1 VNAAFARLVAGCI
14 ALAASAALRSQ
25 GVIDLATMLAPL
37 VAEHRVPAL
46 GAAVLVDGK
55 LAALGASGVRRAG
68 HPEAVTTDDL
78 WHLGSCT
85 KAMTAALLATFV
97 EQGSLA
103 WNATVAATL
112 PDLAGA
118 MHADCKAITVQQL
131 LAHRAGLPGG
141 PPADLWARLWTW
153 NEPLPAARTE
163 IARTM
168 LGVAPERAPASR
180 YFYSNAGYMVAGA
193 IVERLGRAPW
203 EDLLRDRVW
212 QPLGITSGGFG
223 APGDKDATTQ
233 PWGHTAGK
241 DGPVPHFHDNPPAL
255 GPAGTVHMTLRDWA
269 KYAAM
274 HLGEPGAGGKPL
286 LAAATLRALHT
297 PAAREDYALGWRVT
311 SRPWAK
317 GPILTHSGSN
327 TMWFCVAWLAPEAK
341 LAVLVTCNHG
351 DGASACDAVAAAC
364 VRRFRP
370 AK

>member
-1 VNAAFARLVAGCI
+1 M
-14 ALAASAALRSQ
+14 AASGALRGQ
-25 GVIDLATMLAPL
+25 GVADLGPLLAPL

-68 HPEAVTTDDL
+68 HENPVTTDDL

-85 KAMTAALLATFV
+85 KAMTATLLATFV
-97 EQGSLA
+97 DQDALA

-112 PDLAGA
+112 PDLAEA
-118 MHADCKAITVQQL
+118 MHADSKVITVRQL

-153 NEPLPAARTE
+153 TEPLPAARTE
-163 IARTM
+163 TARTM
-168 LGVAPERAPASR
+168 LGVPPEKAPGSR
-180 YFYSNAGYMVAGA
+180 YLYSNAGYIVAGA
-193 IVERLGRAPW
+193 IAERLGKASF
-203 EDLLRDRVW
+203 EDLLRERVW
-212 QPLGITSGGFG
+212 RRLGITSGGFG
-223 APGDKDATTQ
+223 APGEKDATTQ

-241 DGPVPHFHDNPPAL
+241 DGPVSHFHDNPPAH

-274 HLGEPGAGGKPL
+274 HLGEPAADGKPL

-297 PAAREDYALGWRVT
+297 PAAREDYAFGWRVT
-311 SRPWAK
+311 SRPWAS

-327 TMWFCVAWLAPEAK
+327 TMWYCVAWLAPEAK
-341 LAVLVTCNHG
+341 FAVLVTCNHG
-351 DGASACDAVAAAC
+351 DGSAACDAVAAAC
-364 VRRFRP
+364 VQRFRP